1 MVGDGVLELA
11 SWGLRY
17 SPTGT
22 IAFPLSAIA
31 LVVAALL
38 PLLPKR
44 RKRYRGLQ
52 RGASAATSA
61 SPEPRARSRMH
72 NSLLKV
78 AAVCS
83 AVALVATFCLLPDS
97 VNQAQEITPA
107 PVLAPIDL
115 PVASAVG
122 PGAGIYVDFADGS
135 GGMGCTAGF
144 LVRTSTGQAG
154 ILTAGHC
161 NRPGEMSRVTMNLD
175 GVLPYA
181 TLGTF
186 SRTVSEGVHDEQH
199 DIGLVTLDGDNVPQ
213 TSAVAASLPV
223 SGVASGLQ
231 LGQQLCKFGM
241 SSGADAC
248 GKIVQLT
255 GSKVVFLATG
265 QCGDSGGPV
274 YVNQADG
281 TASAVGILI
290 RGGDPDTPRIG
301 CAAPAKFSVAEL
313 VRPWLDRWHLS
324 VVTAPAAH
332 G

>member
-1 MVGDGVLELA
+1 MLELA

-22 IAFPLSAIA
+22 IAFPLSALA
-31 LVVAALL
+31 LVVAAVL

-44 RKRYRGLQ
+44 TSRYRGLE
-52 RGASAATSA
+52 RGASAASITV
-61 SPEPRARSRMH
+61 PRPRARYRVH

-83 AVALVATFCLLPDS
+83 AIALVATFCLLPDS
-97 VNQAQEITPA
+97 VNQPPEISPA
-107 PVLAPIDL
+107 PVLVPIDL
-115 PVASAVG
+115 PAASAVG

-144 LVRTSTGQAG
+144 LVRTSTGQAAV
-154 ILTAGHC
+154 LTAGHC

-199 DIGLVTLDGDNVPQ
+199 DIGLVVLDGDNVPQ

-223 SGVASGLQ
+223 SGVAGGLQ
-231 LGQQLCKFGM
+231 VGQQLCKFGM
-241 SSGADAC
+241 SSGGDAC
-248 GKIVQLT
+248 GQIVEVT

-274 YVNQADG
+274 YLNQPDG
-281 TASAVGILI
+281 TVSAVGILI
-290 RGGDPDTPRIG
+290 RGGDPNTPRAG

-313 VRPWLDRWHLS
+313 LRPWLDRWHLTA
-324 VVTAPAAH
+324 VTAPAAH